1 MSNENESV
9 PVTQLKVYSK
19 EGTLISTLEL
29 KDASYVIGR
38 GEDCD
43 IQCEGAANVSRHHAE
58 LTIRDGEA
66 FIKDL
71 NSTVGVM
78 VNSKVVQASPLV
90 TGDVIQLG
98 MMKFIIELPPKQKK
112 TDGAKSIVLNAVTED
127 AAAHMEQ
134 DLALISGRCAEIRA
148 EMGQSHRGTVGD
160 RGGNPCG
167 ASLPGALSS

>member
-112 TDGAKSIVLNAVTED
+112 TDGAKSD
-127 AAAHMEQ
+127 RKAH
-134 DLALISGRCAEIRA
+134 
-148 EMGQSHRGTVGD
+148 V
-160 RGGNPCG
+160 
-167 ASLPGALSS
+167 

>member
-1 MSNENESV
+1 MSSEEAR
-9 PVTQLKVYSK
+9 TA
-19 EGTLISTLEL
+19 ISSA
-29 KDASYVIGR
+29 K
-38 GEDCD
+38 
-43 IQCEGAANVSRHHAE
+43 GAANVSRHHAE

-98 MMKFIIELPPKQKK
+98 MMKFIIELPRPKQKK

-148 EMGQSHRGTVGD
+148 EVGKVIVGQSETVEGILAALSARGTV
-160 RGGNPCG
+160 
-167 ASLPGALSS
+167 S